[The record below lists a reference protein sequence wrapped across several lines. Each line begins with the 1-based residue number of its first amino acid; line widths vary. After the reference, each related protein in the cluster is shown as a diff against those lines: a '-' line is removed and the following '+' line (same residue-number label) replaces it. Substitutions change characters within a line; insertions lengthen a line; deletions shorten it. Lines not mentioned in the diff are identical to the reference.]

1 MQKSLLFLVNPK
13 AGKAEIRNNLL
24 DIIDTF
30 VKQGWNVMVRT
41 TQYSGELRDIIAQE
55 GCHYDMVVCSGG
67 DGTLNEAVSGLLRT
81 ECRPRLGYIP
91 AGTTNDFA
99 VSLGIPRNA
108 QQAAETIVSGQ
119 PFSCD
124 VGAFNDRHFVY
135 VAAFGAFTEVS
146 YSTPQQF
153 KNALGRAAYIL
164 EGIKHLAE
172 IKTYQLIVEHSGG
185 KISGEFIYGMVSNS
199 ISVGGF
205 KMNVGANVSMDDG
218 LLEVLLVKKPRNPL
232 ELQGAIAAL
241 LLNDLD
247 NPCLYAFHTSEVR
260 IFSAEEISWTLDGEF
275 GGNLR
280 NVHIHVVPKAYDIMV
295 PAEAEELQQ
304 KEEEPAQTVEIEERE
319 QRG

>member
-13 AGKAEIRNNLL
+13 AGRAEIKNNLL
-24 DIIDTF
+24 EIIDQF
-30 VKQGWNVMVRT
+30 VKNDWQVVVRT
-41 TQYSGELRDIIAQE
+41 TQYSGQIMEILQKDACQYEL
-55 GCHYDMVVCSGG
+55 VVCSGG
-67 DGTLNEAVSGLLRT
+67 DGTLSEAVGGLLYT
-81 ECRPRLGYIP
+81 QCQPRLGYIP

-99 VSLGIPRNA
+99 ISLGVPRNA
-108 QQAAETIVSGQ
+108 QQAAWTIMHGQ

-124 VGAFNDRHFVY
+124 VGLFNERHFVY

-172 IKTYQLIVEHSGG
+172 IKSYQLAVEHNGEQ
-185 KISGEFIYGMVSNS
+185 INGEFIFGMVSNS

-205 KMNVGANVSMDDG
+205 KMNARANVSMNDG
-218 LLEVLLVKKPRNPL
+218 LLEVLLVKKPRNPV

-241 LLNDLD
+241 LLNDF
-247 NPCLYAFHTSEVR
+247 NHECLYTFHTSELH
-260 IFSAEEISWTLDGEF
+260 IFANEEISWTLDGEF

-280 NVHIHVVPKAYDIMV
+280 NVHINVLHKAYEIMV
-295 PAEAEELQQ
+295 PAKNENQKTLQ
-304 KEEEPAQTVEIEERE
+304 
-319 QRG
+319 